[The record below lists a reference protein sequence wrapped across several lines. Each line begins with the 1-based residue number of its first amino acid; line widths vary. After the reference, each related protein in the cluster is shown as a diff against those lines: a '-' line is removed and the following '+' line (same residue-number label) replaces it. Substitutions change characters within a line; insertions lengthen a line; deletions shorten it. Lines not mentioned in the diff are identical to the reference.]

1 MRDKTNAPRA
11 PPAALTSNDAAIPI
25 PVPVAVELIAASALS
40 MPGGACR
47 CPARRAVLGR
57 SVSRH
62 REYPFVE
69 RDGGAMR
76 DAGDV
81 HLQPVGCLGDGQRPA
96 ALNAISRNKSKRE
109 KTLGRR
115 DRLPV
120 GHRPERSGRAPFLPH
135 FRTRSA
141 QPAALPLRPAPLG
154 WTCGFR
160 R

>member
-1 MRDKTNAPRA
+1 MRSSPRRQTMWRRQTETAKHYDNNATSA

-25 PVPVAVELIAASALS
+25 LVPVAVELIAASALS
-40 MPGGACR
+40 MPGGARR

-81 HLQPVGCLGDGQRPA
+81 NLQPVGCLGDGQRPA
-96 ALNAISRNKSKRE
+96 ALNAISRNNSKRE
-109 KTLGRR
+109 
-115 DRLPV
+115 DF
-120 GHRPERSGRAPFLPH
+120 RS
-135 FRTRSA
+135 
-141 QPAALPLRPAPLG
+141 
-154 WTCGFR
+154 
-160 R
+160 